1 MNEAN
6 EVKLTGKVL
15 NIYRDNLSDA
25 LITKVAVMHDHFIG
39 NSNKT
44 MRVESK
50 FTTVMTDESRISEV
64 EARPGDK
71 VRITGYIKQDFTN
84 SNHQKNMIYATDI
97 KVIA

>member
-1 MNEAN
+1 MN

-25 LITKVAVMHDHFIG
+25 LITKVAVLHDHFIG

-50 FTTVMTDESRISEV
+50 FTTVMTNEEQIQRV
-64 EARPGDK
+64 YAQPGDK
-71 VRITGYIKQDFTN
+71 VMITGYIKQDFTN

>member
-1 MNEAN
+1 MNE
-6 EVKLTGKVL
+6 VRMTGKVL

-25 LITKVAVMHDHFIG
+25 LITKVAVIHDHFIG

-50 FTTVMTDESRISEV
+50 FTTVMTDESRISRV
-64 EARPGDK
+64 DAKPGDK
-71 VRITGYIKQDFTN
+71 VMITGYIKQDFTN

-97 KVIA
+97 EVTA